1 MGKNSISDKVVNVFF
16 LSAYVA
22 LGLNG
27 KSHIRASEATEYFAF
42 RYEYWTDDPRVEF
55 IVGDAVVPYASGLPV
70 DHPLAFD
77 NFNDWIIKRSMRRE

>member
-1 MGKNSISDKVVNVFF
+1 MGKNSISDKEVNVFF

-42 RYEYWTDDPRVEF
+42 RYEYWTGDPRVEF
-55 IVGDAVVPYASGLPV
+55 LADAVAPYTRGLPV

-77 NFNDWIIKRSMRRE
+77 NFNDWIVKRSMRRE